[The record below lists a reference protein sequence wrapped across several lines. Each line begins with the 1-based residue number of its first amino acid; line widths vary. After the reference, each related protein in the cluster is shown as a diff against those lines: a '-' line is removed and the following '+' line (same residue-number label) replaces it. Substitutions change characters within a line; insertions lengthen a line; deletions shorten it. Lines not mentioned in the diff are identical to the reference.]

1 MENHSEWPDPD
12 DRGMG
17 RMETPMRRAWVL
29 VVSLMVVVGLALSAG
44 LCLAGQAD
52 TKAPAGKSYKFRF
65 GTIQPADAPVG
76 RGAAKFAELVGVK
89 TGGRVTVEVYPASQL
104 GNEKDLIDAVEM
116 GTLEF
121 ALGGVAEWAKRY
133 KPVIIF
139 EGPFVYRDRDHFL
152 KAYSSPVGQEVFEGL
167 VKKTGA
173 RSLALMYYGT
183 RHVTTGKT
191 PAKTPKEMSG
201 LKLRCPDQPLYL
213 QVTRAMGARPTP
225 MAFSEVYLA
234 LQQGVVDGQEN
245 PAATIATMKFYEVQK
260 YLIKTGHIISGVYIW
275 TNEKFLTGLPAD
287 LQQAIK
293 EAATEAAT
301 WANAGS
307 FKLEDEF
314 LKRLTEEYK
323 MTPVEPD
330 RQAFIDAAQPLLAE
344 YEAQWGKGLLEK
356 VRAVK

>member
-1 MENHSEWPDPD
+1 
-12 DRGMG
+12 
-17 RMETPMRRAWVL
+17 MRRGWLPMVA
-29 VVSLMVVVGLALSAG
+29 LMVAVGLVFAVG
-44 LCLAGQAD
+44 VCLAGQAP
-52 TKAPAGKSYKFRF
+52 APEGKSYKFRF

-76 RGAAKFAELVGVK
+76 RGAAKFAELVGTK
-89 TGGRVTVEVYPASQL
+89 TGGRVTVDVYPASQL

-152 KAYSSPVGQEVFEGL
+152 KAYGSSVGQEVFEGL

-191 PAKTPKEMSG
+191 AAKTPKEMSG
-201 LKLRCPDQPLYL
+201 LKLRCPDQPLYV

-260 YLIKTGHIISGVYIW
+260 YLIKTAHIVSGVYIW
-275 TNEKFLTGLPAD
+275 TNEKFLTALPAD
-287 LQQAIK
+287 LQKAIK
-293 EAATEAAT
+293 EAATEAAA

-323 MTPVEPD
+323 MTAVEPD
-330 RQAFIDAAQPLLAE
+330 RQAFIEAAQPLLAE

>member
-1 MENHSEWPDPD
+1 MENNSEWPEPD
-12 DRGMG
+12 DRVTG
-17 RMETPMRRAWVL
+17 RKENPMRRGWL
-29 VVSLMVVVGLALSAG
+29 SMVSLIVAVGLALG
-44 LCLAGQAD
+44 GGVCLAGQAP
-52 TKAPAGKSYKFRF
+52 APEAKSYKFRF

-76 RGAAKFAELVGVK
+76 RGAAKFAELVGTK
-89 TGGRVTVEVYPASQL
+89 TAGRVTVDVYPASQL

-152 KAYSSPVGQEVFEGL
+152 KAYGSPVGQEVFEGL
-167 VKKTGA
+167 VKKNGA

-201 LKLRCPDQPLYL
+201 LKLRCPDQPLYV

-260 YLIKTGHIISGVYIW
+260 YLIKTAHIVSGVYIW
-275 TNEKFLTGLPAD
+275 TNEKFLTALPAD
-287 LQQAIK
+287 LQKAIK
-293 EAATEAAT
+293 EAATEAAA

-307 FKLEDEF
+307 FKLEDDF

-323 MTPVEPD
+323 MTLVEPD
-330 RQAFIDAAQPLLAE
+330 RQAFIEAAQPLLAE
-344 YEAQWGKGLLEK
+344 YETQWGKGLLEK

>member
-1 MENHSEWPDPD
+1 
-12 DRGMG
+12 
-17 RMETPMRRAWVL
+17 MRRAIGTLLPIL
-29 VVSLMVVVGLALSAG
+29 VALSIIPAG
-44 LCLAGQAD
+44 IAGAGQ
-52 TKAPAGKSYKFRF
+52 APAGKTYKFRF

-76 RGAAKFAELVGVK
+76 RGASKFAELVGIK
-89 TGGRVTVEVYPASQL
+89 TNGRVTVDVYPASQL
-104 GNEKDLIDAVEM
+104 GNEKDLMDAVEM

-133 KPVIIF
+133 KPIMIF
-139 EGPFVYRDRDHFL
+139 EGPFVYRNREHLL
-152 KAYSSPVGQEVFEGL
+152 KAYANPVGQEVVEDL
-167 VKKTGA
+167 AKKTGA

-183 RHVTTGKT
+183 RHVTTSKT
-191 PAKTPKEMSG
+191 AARTPKEMNG
-201 LKLRCPDQPLYL
+201 LKLRCPDQPLYV
-213 QVTRAMGARPTP
+213 QVVRAMGAQPTP

-275 TNEKFLTGLPAD
+275 TNDKFLAGLPAD
-287 LQQAIK
+287 IQTAIKAAAK
-293 EAATEAAT
+293 EAAE

-314 LKRLTEEYK
+314 LQRLTEEYK

-330 RQAFIDAAQPLLAE
+330 HQAFVEAAKPLLAE
-344 YEAQWGKGLLEK
+344 YETQWGKGLLEK